1 MMMMKV
7 VKLMMDAREEL
18 SFFLDGSFSFA
29 VVVVV
34 CGCGGGRAAV
44 GQMVAMNQP
53 VLLVSY
59 EKIDKANFHSQPLF

>member
-1 MMMMKV
+1 M
-7 VKLMMDAREEL
+7 RSSL
-18 SFFLDGSFSFA
+18 SFSMGRFHLLSFT
-29 VVVVV
+29 VVD